1 MGESLIRKLKT
12 SSKFQTL
19 RVPEGFDQ
27 NVRVTGPDG
36 KVVEP
41 GTSPD
46 VVEDAG
52 FDLIARFTKAE
63 KSLADKK
70 QAKGDPLAPLAE
82 HVATVA
88 REMRGGDGGSPTV
101 SADVAAALLAV
112 DTTTRDMILRRA
124 GNPPEFESL
133 RGGGLPPVPRAKQL
147 DDAFGQAGGRARVRE
162 EEAQLAEENS
172 VTSLPMQ
179 FRPSSVSALPDKKTK
194 SGKLVRSS
202 ERYKEFKIDDQS
214 PLDVPGPRTLAE
226 QARAAG
232 KRNVPDPATQELT
245 KKQKIALEQIAGDQI
260 SQVKAIEKKQLE
272 PRVTEVLP
280 PDLHP
285 LIVRTESQPTR
296 KPSVGQA
303 RVLEAAEQADRSMDE
318 LARVAQVKPGTVRRL
333 LESGLLDYA
342 GKMEEVDSDQFLTI
356 GADPNYWKPSDRRT
370 AGRPTVDRTLEYRNK
385 SQADRILQRLYE
397 LTAPQTA
404 LTEQGAPVHLNAD
417 NTSTVDLDALIPWWR
432 QRFPDMDDK
441 GKLVYPK
448 RLPTAEFVTGQL
460 IGRLGVTEPGAFN
473 RFLPLIQRSIDAAP
487 DLPDPNVES
496 RGRTAHQFAQLPSLP
511 SPSFQDIMR
520 QAVRQRTAKTP
531 VYGPTAA
538 DFHLRYPIYGPRQ
551 VALPDVEAPERHP
564 FKEAA
569 EPTARPPLEERLQ
582 QVRKSQQSAET
593 PEQQPAPPAKPA
605 AESLEER
612 LKRVRKSAQPGSG
625 DQASIYM
632 MPDNSPM
639 RALLA

>member
-1 MGESLIRKLKT
+1 MADSLIRKLKT
-12 SSKFQTL
+12 SNKFQTL
-19 RVPEGFDQ
+19 RVPEGFDR
-27 NVRVTGPDG
+27 NVRVAGPDG
-36 KVVEP
+36 EVVEP
-41 GTSPD
+41 GVSPD
-46 VVEDAG
+46 LVERSG
-52 FDLIARFTKAE
+52 FDLIARFKKAE
-63 KSLADKK
+63 ESLADSP
-70 QAKGDPLAPLAE
+70 DSLTPLAE

-88 REMRGGDGGSPTV
+88 REMRGGDGGSPAV

-112 DTTTRDMILRRA
+112 DTKTRDMILRRA

-133 RGGGLPPVPRAKQL
+133 RGGGLPPVPRAKHL

-162 EEAQLAEENS
+162 EEARLADENS
-172 VTSLPMQ
+172 VKSLPMQ
-179 FRPSSVSALPDKKTK
+179 FRPSAVSALPDKLNKDGEIVTP
-194 SGKLVRSS
+194 SS
-202 ERYKEFKIDDQS
+202 KRYKEFKVDDQS
-214 PLDVPGPRTLAE
+214 PLDVPGPHTLAE

-232 KRNVPDPATQELT
+232 TKKVPDPAKQELT
-245 KKQKIALEQIAGDQI
+245 QKQKGALEQIAGDQI
-260 SQVKAIEKKQLE
+260 GQVKAIEKKQLE

-285 LIVRTESQPTR
+285 LIVRTESQPAR
-296 KPSVGQA
+296 KPSVGQT

-404 LTEQGAPVHLNAD
+404 LTEQGAPVHLTAD
-417 NTSTVDLDALIPWWR
+417 NAATVDLDALIPWWR

-448 RLPTAEFVTGQL
+448 RLPTAEFITGQL
-460 IGRLGVTEPGAFN
+460 IGRLGVTDPGAFN

-496 RGRTAHQFAQLPSLP
+496 RGRTAHQFTQLPSLP

-520 QAVRQRTAKTP
+520 QAVRQRTGKSP

-551 VALPDVEAPERHP
+551 VDLPDVEAPERHP
-564 FKEAA
+564 VKEAA
-569 EPTARPPLEERLQ
+569 EPKARPSLEERLQ
-582 QVRKSQQSAET
+582 RLRTNEAPAET
-593 PEQQPAPPAKPA
+593 PAQPTAKPA

-612 LKRVRKSAQPGSG
+612 LKRVRKSSQPGSG